1 MEYRQNGGM
10 DYTAVQRSPVRQH
23 NIQNHHVIEHVT
35 FKKSAKSFYQEL
47 YDGGQSE
54 NNNSVVIATDSPGQ
68 RSNSSIQQDGS
79 FDDSLSPR
87 MLPKPPMEPR
97 RSRTRSSLRRA
108 AKALLNRSR
117 QNLSEPEP
125 KARKPEKPPPP
136 AEGKLKRSG
145 SIRDKLKENRN
156 KMAEVLKKPAFLRRY
171 SHGNENT
178 EDIRSVS
185 SNYNSSSV
193 RQYGSTGNLNP
204 DFDDVDDT
212 APVGTMP
219 QQHSHNNPPEQRYSS
234 MDNIRHNFPSNEA
247 LYVNLPQSRQVR
259 AHSHSS
265 ASDLESP
272 HSYLQSYGHP
282 RLLNSS
288 TSDLETSGS
297 ESRSYGSRDLVGVR
311 SESPGYQL
319 RRHSSGPV
327 YNHGISPR
335 ENVKRGKLFVHLVFW
350 CHFVLFRRWQQGT
363 KFISVREAKF
373 HPKSALG
380 RSVLHSS

>member
-10 DYTAVQRSPVRQH
+10 DYSDVVQRSPVKQY
-23 NIQNHHVIEHVT
+23 NIQNHHVIEQVT

-47 YDGGQSE
+47 YDGNQSE

-68 RSNSSIQQDGS
+68 RSNISVQQDGS
-79 FDDSLSPR
+79 FDDSVSPR

-125 KARKPEKPPPP
+125 KARKPEKTPPP

-156 KMAEVLKKPAFLRRY
+156 KMAEVLKKPVFLRRY
-171 SHGNENT
+171 SHGNENIA
-178 EDIRSVS
+178 DLGSVP

-193 RQYGSTGNLNP
+193 HHHGSTGNLNP
-204 DFDDVDDT
+204 NFDDVDDT
-212 APVGTMP
+212 APVGTVP
-219 QQHSHNNPPEQRYSS
+219 QQLSNIPDQRYSS
-234 MDNIRHNFPSNEA
+234 MDNIRQNFPSNEA
-247 LYVNLPQSRQVR
+247 LYVNSPQSRQVR
-259 AHSHSS
+259 ALSHSS
-265 ASDLESP
+265 TSDLESP
-272 HSYLQSYGHP
+272 HNYLQSYGHP

-297 ESRSYGSRDLVGVR
+297 ESRSFGSRDLIGIR

-327 YNHGISPR
+327 YNHGTSPR
-335 ENVKRGKLFVHLVFW
+335 ENVKRGKFFLHFFL
-350 CHFVLFRRWQQGT
+350 CHFVLLCGYGSKQQVFT
-363 KFISVREAKF
+363 
-373 HPKSALG
+373 L
-380 RSVLHSS
+380 